1 MIGRLRGIITAESPD
16 GELVLDVQ
24 GVGYELRMP
33 IGALGR
39 VGAEPD
45 GTRTIHVHTAYK
57 QDGVELYG
65 FSSVAERAV
74 FRALISVP
82 NVGPKTAIGI
92 LGSVQMQ
99 ELAIAIESGDVG
111 RLSKVPGIG
120 KKTAERLIVELKGK
134 LANTANESGAVA
146 VRSPHAGI
154 GERSERIVAALTNM
168 GYRAAEAERAV
179 EALGDRMKSA
189 SLAESLR
196 EALAHLARR

>member
-1 MIGRLRGIITAESPD
+1 MIGRLRGIVSAESPD
-16 GELVLDVQ
+16 GELLLDVQ

-33 IGALGR
+33 LGSLGR
-39 VGAEPD
+39 VAAEAD

-65 FSSVAERAV
+65 FANLAERWI

-92 LGSVQMQ
+92 LGAVPMH
-99 ELAIAIESGDVG
+99 ELAGAVEAGDVG

-134 LANTANESGAVA
+134 LASAAQESVSGVLGATPKGA
-146 VRSPHAGI
+146 K
-154 GERSERIVAALTNM
+154 SERLVAALTNM
-168 GYRAAEAERAV
+168 GYRSAEAGRAV
-179 EALGDRMKSA
+179 EALGDGIESS
-189 SLAESLR
+189 SLAEALR
-196 EALAHLARR
+196 DALAHLARR